1 LEAAIMYR
9 RILVAVDSSAT
20 AERALQEALKL
31 AKSHQAQLRIVHV
44 VDEVTLDWNYS
55 DFADVNT
62 VHEQFRK
69 TGRKVLEKALQS
81 ARQGGNVAVETKLL
95 EIQQLGHNV
104 ADLIAAEADAWP
116 ADVIVVGTHGRR
128 GVRRL
133 LLGSVAEGVARIAS
147 KQVLLIRG
155 E

>member
-1 LEAAIMYR
+1 MYK

-31 AKSHQAQLRIVHV
+31 AKSHGAQLRIVHV
-44 VDEVTLDWNYS
+44 VDEVTLDWNFS
-55 DFADVNT
+55 EFAEVT
-62 VHEQFRK
+62 AVQEQFRK

-81 ARQGGNVAVETKLL
+81 ARQRGDVTVETKLL
-95 EIQQLGHNV
+95 EIEQLGHHA

-116 ADVIVVGTHGRR
+116 ADLIVVGTHGRR

-133 LLGSVAEGVARIAS
+133 LLGSVAEGVVRIAS
-147 KQVLLIRG
+147 KPVLLIRG

>member
-1 LEAAIMYR
+1 MYK

-20 AERALQEALKL
+20 AERALREALNL
-31 AKSHQAQLRIVHV
+31 AKSLEAQVRIVHV
-44 VDEVTLDWNYS
+44 VDEVTLDWNFS
-55 DFADVNT
+55 DFGDLSAVQD
-62 VHEQFRK
+62 QFRK

-81 ARQGGNVAVETKLL
+81 ARQGGAAVDTKML
-95 EIQQLGHNV
+95 EIEQLGRNA

-116 ADVIVVGTHGRR
+116 ADLIVVGTHGRR

-133 LLGSVAEGVARIAS
+133 LLGSVAEGVVRTAS
-147 KQVLLIRG
+147 KPVLLIRG

>member
-1 LEAAIMYR
+1 MYK

-31 AKSHQAQLRIVHV
+31 AKSHGAQLRIVHV
-44 VDEVTLDWNYS
+44 VDEVTLDWNFS
-55 DFADVNT
+55 EFAEVT
-62 VHEQFRK
+62 AVQEQFRK
-69 TGRKVLEKALQS
+69 TGRKVLDRALQQ
-81 ARQGGNVAVETKLL
+81 ARQAGEVAVDSKLL
-95 EIQQLGHNV
+95 EIEQLGNRA

-116 ADVIVVGTHGRR
+116 ADLIVVGTHGRR

-133 LLGSVAEGVARIAS
+133 LLGSVAEGIARIAS
-147 KQVLLIRG
+147 KPVLLIRG

>member
-1 LEAAIMYR
+1 MYK

-20 AERALQEALKL
+20 AERAFQEALKL
-31 AKSHQAQLRIVHV
+31 AKSLAAQIRIVHV
-44 VDEVTLDWNYS
+44 VDEVTLDWNFS
-55 DFADVNT
+55 DFGDLSAVQ
-62 VHEQFRK
+62 EQFRK

-81 ARQGGNVAVETKLL
+81 ARQGGGAAVDTKLL
-95 EIQQLGHNV
+95 EIEQYGHSA

-116 ADVIVVGTHGRR
+116 ADLIVVGTHGRR

-133 LLGSVAEGVARIAS
+133 LLGSVAEGVVRIAS
-147 KQVLLIRG
+147 KPVLLIRG